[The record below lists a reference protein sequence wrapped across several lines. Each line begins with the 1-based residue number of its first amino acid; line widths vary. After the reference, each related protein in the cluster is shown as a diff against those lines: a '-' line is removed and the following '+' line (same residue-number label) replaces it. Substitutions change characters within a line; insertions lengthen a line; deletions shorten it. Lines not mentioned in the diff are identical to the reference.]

1 MKPAR
6 FQYVDPRTVGEAVG
20 FIAAHPDDA
29 KVLAGGQSL
38 MPVIN
43 MRLARPAFVVDLKR
57 IDDLDYIAAGNG
69 GLRIG
74 AMTTQRGLLD
84 SPDVAARC
92 PLITAAVPWIGHAA
106 IRQRG
111 TMGGSLVH
119 ADPSAELPAVVVA
132 LDAELVLRG
141 PGGERTVSAREFFVS
156 FFTTVAAPDELLVE
170 VRIPAAPQGTG
181 VATVELAR
189 RKGDF
194 ALAGVAASAGTTSNG
209 AVTKPRL
216 CAFGVDEVPRRLEAC
231 ERLLDD
237 QTPDDDLLRE
247 LEATASAEVE
257 PESDMH
263 ASAEYRRQMTGVLA
277 RRALSDALADS
288 TSDTQ
293 TKGE

>member
-6 FQYVDPRTVGEAVG
+6 FQYVDPRTVGEAVA

-74 AMTTQRGLLD
+74 AMTTQRALLD

-92 PLITAAVPWIGHAA
+92 PLITTAVPWIGHAA

-111 TMGGSLVH
+111 TLGGSLVH
-119 ADPSAELPAVVVA
+119 ADPSAELPAVVAA

-170 VRIPAAPQGTG
+170 VRVPAAPQGTR

-194 ALAGVAASAGTTSNG
+194 ALAGIVASVGATSDD
-209 AVTKPRL
+209 AVTAPRL

-231 ERLLDD
+231 ERLLDG
-237 QTPDDDLLRE
+237 QTPDHDLLRE
-247 LEATASAEVE
+247 LEATASGEVE

-277 RRALSDALADS
+277 RRALSDALAHS